1 MIEGPPRAALFRL
14 RDPVPVLDKRRM
26 TDLLPVALL
35 SLVFMFGTVALAL
48 VTYGLTRLAASHLID
63 EKTEGLGG
71 SITFRIAS
79 LHALVISLVFAQE
92 TQSFRDVQA
101 GLVREA
107 TVVTDIFYDLDRYGT
122 PEAGEHR
129 GRVAAYARAVVEE
142 DWPRLQA
149 DGVLAERTYALW
161 EETYEFVLDLVPAN
175 GRQEA
180 LRDHMLTGI
189 HQIAD
194 LRQARVNM
202 ADIAIPLLF
211 WIAAVG
217 GLIFVCVPYFIFPPT
232 PLNLVLIAMF
242 ASYTGLI
249 IGTIYGFSNPFSPPA
264 ALSPEPFVKLVAG
277 EMGAWPN

>member
-1 MIEGPPRAALFRL
+1 M
-14 RDPVPVLDKRRM
+14 V
-26 TDLLPVALL
+26 DLLPVLGL
-35 SLVFMFGTVALAL
+35 SLAFILGTVALAL
-48 VTYGLTRLAASHLID
+48 ATYGLSRLAASHLID
-63 EKTEGLGG
+63 ERTEGLGG

-107 TVVTDIFYDLDRYGT
+107 TLVTDIFYDLDRYGT
-122 PEAGEHR
+122 PEAAAQR
-129 GRVAAYARAVVEE
+129 GTVAAYARAVVEE
-142 DWPRLQA
+142 DWPRLQEEGA
-149 DGVLAERTYALW
+149 LAERSYALW
-161 EETYEFVLDLVPAN
+161 EEIYEFVLDLEAGSPREA
-175 GRQEA
+175 A
-180 LRDHMLTGI
+180 LRAHMLDGV
-189 HQIAD
+189 HQIAE

-264 ALSPEPFVKLVAG
+264 ALTPEPFVKLLAG
-277 EMGAWPN
+277 EMGAWPGS